1 MQRRNNQKARQAQS
15 TGPESGQSPRD
26 KRPDTPQKQ
35 AEERSQQERQKAC
48 DRLGKTR
55 FPEQC
60 G

>member
-1 MQRRNNQKARQAQS
+1 MQRRNNQKPQPTR
-15 TGPESGQSPRD
+15 PESGQSQGD
-26 KRPDTPQKQ
+26 KPPDTPQKP
-35 AEERSQQERQKAC
+35 AEERSQKERQKAC

>member
-1 MQRRNNQKARQAQS
+1 MPRRNNQKPRQAQP
-15 TGPESGQSPRD
+15 TRPESGQSPGE
-26 KRPDTPQKQ
+26 KRPDTPQKH
-35 AEERSQQERQKAC
+35 AEERSQQDRQKAC